1 MSQENVE
8 VVKDVFAAFNDREF
22 DAATACFHPE
32 TEVRPA
38 IVGGPEGVVYRGRD
52 GVRRFFADIDTAW
65 ADFRVEPQEFRDLGS
80 EVLVL
85 GRAYARGRGS
95 GIVLDEAAAW
105 VAGMRDGEVI
115 QFRSFTTRE
124 EALEAVGLRE

>member
-1 MSQENVE
+1 MSRENVE
-8 VVKDVFAAFNDREF
+8 VVKDVFAAFRDRDF
-22 DAATACFHPE
+22 DAAAACFHPE
-32 TEVRPA
+32 TEVHPA

-52 GVRRFFADIDTAW
+52 GVRQFFADVDAAW
-65 ADFRVEPQEFRDLGS
+65 ADFRIEPQEFRDLGG

-95 GIVLDEAAAW
+95 GIVLDEAAGW

-115 QFRSFTTRE
+115 QFRSFTTQA